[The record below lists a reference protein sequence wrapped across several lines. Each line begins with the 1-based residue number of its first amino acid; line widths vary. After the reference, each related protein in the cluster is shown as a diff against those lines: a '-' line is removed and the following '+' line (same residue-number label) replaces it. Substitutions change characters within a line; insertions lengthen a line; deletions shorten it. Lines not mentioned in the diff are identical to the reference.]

1 MTGAHAGEWNGWLIA
16 FGVLLVF
23 GLPPALLAACR
34 GTPPARLAGL
44 SLTGT
49 VVTVLLLIAS
59 RGFARDAYGDLG
71 LVLAVLGP
79 VGVLVFARF
88 LGGAAARGRTGPPG
102 GPDSGARPGAAGEG

>member
-1 MTGAHAGEWNGWLIA
+1 MTGANPAGEWNGWLIA
-16 FGVLLVF
+16 FGVLLVLA
-23 GLPPALLAACR
+23 LPPALLAACR

-49 VVTVLLLIAS
+49 LVTVMPLLAA
-59 RGFARDAYGDLG
+59 RGFGRDAYGDLG

-88 LGGAAARGRTGPPG
+88 LGGSESEARDGAGRG
-102 GPDSGARPGAAGEG
+102 